1 MDGPQATPGPTAPL
15 GIPGTPGGPGAPA
28 APAAAAPEAP
38 DAPKK
43 HTHLEDLTTRIK
55 PRTASS
61 IMLWVITA
69 FVVTF
74 FVWASFTELDR
85 TVRGQGRVI
94 PSSQLQV
101 VSNLEGGIIQQIMVH
116 SGQSVAAGQELIRL
130 DRTQTGAEFGS
141 GEATVSAL
149 TVKIARL
156 EAEVQG
162 REPVYPAAPDALT
175 ADQIRIERS
184 LHLSRLANL
193 QGVIGAATARISQA
207 ERAVAEAEA
216 SYRARTAAYEER
228 RDEARI
234 IRPLVE
240 RGIEPRLS
248 LTQAES
254 ARDVA
259 LGEMQSAGAT
269 VGRAQSG
276 VIEAR
281 AQLAQQHQEW
291 RAQAGTELATAQAEM
306 ASRRRALPALEDRAD
321 RTVLRAPLAGRINR
335 VLVTTRGGT
344 ARPGEPLVEIV
355 PSDES
360 LLVEA
365 RVKPADIAYVRIG
378 QHARVAITAYDRAV
392 FGVLEATV
400 TSISPDAVAE
410 ERTGETYYLV
420 RVRTNANVMR
430 DPYGRAMP
438 IGPGMVAEVDLL
450 GDKRT
455 ILQYILSPL
464 ARLSETAFR
473 EQ

>member
-1 MDGPQATPGPTAPL
+1 MDG
-15 GIPGTPGGPGAPA
+15 
-28 APAAAAPEAP
+28 
-38 DAPKK
+38 
-43 HTHLEDLTTRIK
+43 THLEDLTTRIK
-55 PRTASS
+55 PRTAST
-61 IMLWVITA
+61 ILLWVIAA

-156 EAEVQG
+156 EAEVPG
-162 REPVYPAAPDALT
+162 REPVYPAAPDALDRGPDPDR
-175 ADQIRIERS
+175 ALAAS
-184 LHLSRLANL
+184 LPPRQSP
-193 QGVIGAATARISQA
+193 GVIGAATARISQA

-291 RAQAGTELATAQAEM
+291 RAQAADRARHRPGRNGVAPPRAAGARGPGGPHRAARPARRPHQPRARHHPRRHGRAR
-306 ASRRRALPALEDRAD
+306 ASRWSRSCRPTKACWSRR
-321 RTVLRAPLAGRINR
+321 G
-335 VLVTTRGGT
+335 
-344 ARPGEPLVEIV
+344 
-355 PSDES
+355 
-360 LLVEA
+360 
-365 RVKPADIAYVRIG
+365 
-378 QHARVAITAYDRAV
+378 
-392 FGVLEATV
+392 
-400 TSISPDAVAE
+400 
-410 ERTGETYYLV
+410 
-420 RVRTNANVMR
+420 
-430 DPYGRAMP
+430 
-438 IGPGMVAEVDLL
+438 
-450 GDKRT
+450 
-455 ILQYILSPL
+455 
-464 ARLSETAFR
+464 
-473 EQ
+473 